1 MFINKLISNYEIERN
16 QTPETMDNLLDFYLS
31 KYIREEIDIVEYW
44 NIFSYLSERGAVS
57 AYDHSI

>member
-1 MFINKLISNYEIERN
+1 
-16 QTPETMDNLLDFYLS
+16 MDNLLDFYLS